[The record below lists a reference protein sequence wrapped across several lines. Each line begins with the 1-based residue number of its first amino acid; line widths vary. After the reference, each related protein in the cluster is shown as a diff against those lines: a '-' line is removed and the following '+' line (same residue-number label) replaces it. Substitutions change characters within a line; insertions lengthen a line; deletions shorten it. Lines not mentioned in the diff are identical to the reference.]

1 MSLTQTKCPFVFS
14 QNYLDNNLFEPNKI
28 KNIKDSKFLID
39 DISLHNSNN
48 SKDENISVIEESL
61 NSNNL
66 FENVSLI
73 SLNNSIEENSLS
85 EINLL
90 YNSSIININYSF
102 PYYNDIIKES
112 YLKNQPEYPTFEIFE
127 NVSQIYNSNC
137 QNDLSESNNFIK
149 RKINFEIKHRGR
161 KSIKFLNNKTHRK
174 SDFDNILAKIQ
185 VHFINFIINLSNDAL
200 KIIKGKNFRK
210 TFKNINYDF
219 KKKINI
225 DYIKKLQ
232 SYSIKDILIID
243 ISSKYTTLP
252 KNFNKKLINEV
263 CNSSKWLEQFFNM
276 KYISLFNYY
285 YNNEKI
291 INGKEIIFSSKTKS
305 FKDLLE
311 NKKNEDIKE
320 LIVDAAKCAYFNG
333 YNSLNKIFYCR
344 K

>member
-1 MSLTQTKCPFVFS
+1 MSLLQKKYNLVND
-14 QNYLDNNLFEPNKI
+14 QNCLDSILFQKNLLNNIN
-28 KNIKDSKFLID
+28 NSDFLID
-39 DISLHNSNN
+39 DNSLLNSNN
-48 SKDENISVIEESL
+48 SKNENMSVVGDLL
-61 NSNNL
+61 NSINL
-66 FENVSLI
+66 CENAQFI
-73 SLNNSIEENSLS
+73 SLNNSIEDN
-85 EINLL
+85 NLL
-90 YNSSIININYSF
+90 EIKLIYNSTIIKSNYTF

>member
-1 MSLTQTKCPFVFS
+1 MNLNQIKYPFVFG
-14 QNYLDNNLFEPNKI
+14 QNCLDNNLLQPDI
-28 KNIKDSKFLID
+28 ITNINNSEFLID
-39 DISLHNSNN
+39 NISLHNSNN
-48 SKDENISVIEESL
+48 SKSENISVIKELL

-66 FENVSLI
+66 FENESLF

-90 YNSSIININYSF
+90 NNSTININYSF
-102 PYYNDIIKES
+102 PYEDYLIKES
-112 YLKNQPEYPTFEIFE
+112 YLKIQPCYPKTEIFE
-127 NVSQIYNSNC
+127 SLSQINKSNC
-137 QNDLSESNNFIK
+137 QNDLSKSNIFIK
-149 RKINFEIKHRGR
+149 NKIYFEIKHRGR
-161 KSIKFLNNKTHRK
+161 KGIKLLNNKTHRK

-200 KIIKGKNFRK
+200 KIIKGNNFRK

-252 KNFNKKLINEV
+252 KNFNEKLINEV
-263 CNSSKWLEQFFNM
+263 CNSSNWLEEFFNM
-276 KYISLFNYY
+276 KYISLFKYY
-285 YNNEKI
+285 YNNEKT

-311 NKKNEDIKE
+311 KKKNEDIKD
-320 LIVDAAKCAYFNG
+320 LIVDAVKSAYFNG
-333 YNSLNKIFYCR
+333 YNSLNKTFYC
-344 K
+344 KK

>member
-1 MSLTQTKCPFVFS
+1 LLQP
-14 QNYLDNNLFEPNKI
+14 DKI
-28 KNIKDSKFLID
+28 KNKKDIEFLID

-48 SKDENISVIEESL
+48 SKDENIPVIEESL

-66 FENVSLI
+66 FENESLTF
-73 SLNNSIEENSLS
+73 LNNSIEENSLS

-102 PYYNDIIKES
+102 PYCNDFIKEG
-112 YLKNQPEYPTFEIFE
+112 YLKIQRHPGFDISE
-127 NVSQIYNSNC
+127 NISQIYKSNC
-137 QNDLSESNNFIK
+137 QNDLSESNIVIK

-161 KSIKFLNNKTHRK
+161 KSTKLLNNKTHRK
-174 SDFDNILAKIQ
+174 SDFDNILEKIQ

-210 TFKNINYDF
+210 AFKNINYDF

-252 KNFNKKLINEV
+252 KNFNKILIDELW
-263 CNSSKWLEQFFNM
+263 NSSNWLEEYFNM

-285 YNNEKI
+285 YNNENI

-311 NKKNEDIKE
+311 NKKNEDIKD
-320 LIVDAAKCAYFNG
+320 LIVEAVKCAYFNG
-333 YNSLNKIFYCR
+333 YNSLNKTFYC
-344 K
+344 KK

>member
-1 MSLTQTKCPFVFS
+1 MSLHQKKYPLVNDQNCLDSNLS
-14 QNYLDNNLFEPNKI
+14 QKNLLNNINNLG
-28 KNIKDSKFLID
+28 FLID
-39 DISLHNSNN
+39 ENSLLNSNN
-48 SKDENISVIEESL
+48 SKDENFSVVGDSIKSI
-61 NSNNL
+61 NS
-66 FENVSLI
+66 FENAPFI
-73 SLNNSIEENSLS
+73 SLNNSIEDNNLL
-85 EINLL
+85 EIKLL
-90 YNSSIININYSF
+90 YNSTINNSNYIF
-102 PYYNDIIKES
+102 PYYNDSIKEN
-112 YLKNQPEYPTFEIFE
+112 YLNIQPRFEIFE
-127 NVSQIYNSNC
+127 NVSQKYKSNC
-137 QNDLSESNNFIK
+137 QNDLSESNIILK
-149 RKINFEIKHRGR
+149 KKINFEIKHKGR

-263 CNSSKWLEQFFNM
+263 CNSSKWLEEFFNM
-276 KYISLFNYY
+276 KYISLFNCY

-311 NKKNEDIKE
+311 NKKNEDIKD
-320 LIVDAAKCAYFNG
+320 LIVEAVKCVYFNG
-333 YNSLNKIFYCR
+333 YNSLNKTFYC
-344 K
+344 KK